1 MLSSATRYSAVD
13 HIPVALRLGENT
25 TGRHLRSFSNGLS
38 NLCYSIISCN
48 PRVFPELM
56 AMVGNVRGGGG
67 GLQKYNENGC
77 NNNKTAAIRNVMARI
92 KML

>member
-1 MLSSATRYSAVD
+1 
-13 HIPVALRLGENT
+13 
-25 TGRHLRSFSNGLS
+25 
-38 NLCYSIISCN
+38 
-48 PRVFPELM
+48 M